1 MLGRLP
7 TQGLN
12 GGGKTAVGNDVTP
25 WDTQER
31 QMKGLQGLYSLG
43 DR

>member
-7 TQGLN
+7 TGGLS
-12 GGGKTAVGNDVTP
+12 GGAKTAVGDDVTP

-31 QMKGLQGLYSLG
+31 QMKGLRGPVFSG
-43 DR
+43 